1 MKTTNKI
8 LIIAFCVILMTILT
22 LSILGIFL
30 MNKKDIVLQAQI
42 EAEEY
47 NISGLLPGRV
57 ENIYVKK
64 GERVE
69 RGDTLVHII
78 SREMLAEY
86 NSQLA
91 LVEAASLQSDKI
103 DAGSR
108 KQLIYIAKEL
118 WDGTKADLKLA
129 KTTYERIKVLY
140 EDSIVSLQRKDEVEA
155 IYKSALA
162 AERAAYYQYQLATEG
177 AQDQDKRSAKA
188 MALAAQNNSEVVKA
202 LLNDSKLTSPISG
215 EVASIALNIGEL
227 SSIGT
232 SIMTIVDIEN
242 PYLVVNVREDLLIH
256 FKMGQIISCEIPAL
270 GLEEVNFTI
279 NYIAPLG
286 SFATWKA
293 TKDSGGYDLR
303 TFEIH
308 AIPTT
313 NIDGLRPGMTAL
325 IIINNCKDVACRV
338 LSGLPSP

>member
-8 LIIAFCVILMTILT
+8 LVISFAIILLAILT

-30 MNKKDIVLQAQI
+30 MKEIDIVLQGQI

-47 NISGLLPGRV
+47 NISGLLPGRI
-57 ENIYVKK
+57 EEIYVKK
-64 GERVE
+64 GERVNK
-69 RGDTLVHII
+69 GDTLVHII

-91 LVEAASLQSDKI
+91 LVEAASLQSEKI

-108 KQLIYIAKEL
+108 KQLISIAKEL

-140 EDSIVSLQRKDEVEA
+140 EDSIVSRQRKDEVEA

-162 AERAAYYQYQLATEG
+162 AERAAYYQYQIAKEG
-177 AQDQDKRSAKA
+177 AQEQDKASAKA
-188 MALAAQNNSEVVKA
+188 MATAAQNNSEVVKA

-215 EVASIALNIGEL
+215 EVAAIALNEGEL

-232 SIMTIVDIEN
+232 SVMTIVDIEN
-242 PYLVVNVREDLLIH
+242 PYLVMNVREDLLKN
-256 FKMGQIISCEIPAL
+256 FKMGQIISCDIPAL
-270 GLEEVNFTI
+270 GLKDVSFTI

-303 TFEIH
+303 TFEIQ
-308 AIPTT
+308 AVPTT
-313 NIDGLRPGMTAL
+313 KIEGLRPGMT
-325 IIINNCKDVACRV
+325 
-338 LSGLPSP
+338 GLMTIRY

>member
-1 MKTTNKI
+1 MKITNKI
-8 LIIAFCVILMTILT
+8 LVVSFAIILLAILT

-30 MNKKDIVLQAQI
+30 MKGKDVVLQGQI

-47 NISGLLPGRV
+47 NISGLLPGRIEDV
-57 ENIYVKK
+57 YVKK
-64 GERVE
+64 GERVTK
-69 RGDTLVHII
+69 GDTLVHIV

-86 NSQLA
+86 NSQQA
-91 LVEAASLQSDKI
+91 LERAASLQSEKI
-103 DAGSR
+103 DSGSR
-108 KQLIYIAKEL
+108 KQLISIAKEL

-155 IYKSALA
+155 IYKSALT
-162 AERAAYYQYQLATEG
+162 AERAAYYQYQLAKEG
-177 AQDQDKRSAKA
+177 AQEQDKASAKA
-188 MALAAQNNSEVVKA
+188 MAAAAQSNTEVVKA
-202 LLNDSKLTSPISG
+202 LLNDSKLTAPITG
-215 EVASIALNIGEL
+215 EVAAIALNKGEL

-242 PYLVVNVREDLLIH
+242 PYLVINVREDLLKY
-256 FKMGQIISCEIPAL
+256 FKMGQNISCEIPAL
-270 GLEEVNFTI
+270 GLKDVSFTI

-303 TFEIH
+303 TFEIQ
-308 AIPTT
+308 AVPTIKI
-313 NIDGLRPGMTAL
+313 NDLRPGMTAL
-325 IIINNCKDVACRV
+325 MVIDN
-338 LSGLPSP
+338 